1 MNSEG
6 LLPRAAVLPNL
17 RMSAPIRQ
25 MTIVIL
31 LLSSIMQLGCQP
43 IFLTAPLTST
53 EQRDTTANSDLPR
66 ELDGHSAELLSA
78 FFGLDNGLPQRSNA
92 ICPGAG
98 GADGMPVIFSHELD
112 VDTLQ
117 PGDFRVTTASGN
129 VGQLICVTMLPAID
143 PGELRTVLLVGEY
156 GSAQT
161 DPPVTV
167 EVVGNLHS
175 IDNTV
180 NFKGAV
186 AEITPLEPG
195 PTLILAET
203 LPKTAWRLGRE
214 SDGSIGSSTGCP
226 VEGVQQIVRVV
237 WAGGVTTVNN
247 EEPGDLERNAY
258 SVTVKNADGSTTD
271 ITPFALGDL
280 ADNDNN
286 HELCLDTTDVPVSVS
301 FPAGYLTDP
310 NNDLNPATTVEVI
323 QR

>member
-1 MNSEG
+1 
-6 LLPRAAVLPNL
+6 
-17 RMSAPIRQ
+17 
-25 MTIVIL
+25 
-31 LLSSIMQLGCQP
+31 
-43 IFLTAPLTST
+43 
-53 EQRDTTANSDLPR
+53 
-66 ELDGHSAELLSA
+66 
-78 FFGLDNGLPQRSNA
+78 
-92 ICPGAG
+92 
-98 GADGMPVIFSHELD
+98 MPVIFSHELD

-117 PGDFRVTTASGN
+117 PGDFRVTTASGS

-143 PGELRTVLLVGEY
+143 PGELRTALLVGDY

-167 EVVGNLHS
+167 EIVGNLHS

-180 NFKGAV
+180 NFKGASIEV
-186 AEITPLEPG
+186 TPLDPG

-203 LPKTAWRLGRE
+203 LPKTTWRLGRE
-214 SDGSIGSSTGCP
+214 SNGGAGSSTGCP
-226 VEGVQQIVRVV
+226 TEGVEQIVRVV

-247 EEPGDLERNAY
+247 EEPGELERNAY
-258 SVTVKNADGSTTD
+258 SVTVKDANDSTTD
-271 ITPFALGDL
+271 VTPFALGDL

-310 NNDLNPATTVEVI
+310 NNDLNPVTSIEII

>member
-6 LLPRAAVLPNL
+6 LLPREVVLLNL

-25 MTIVIL
+25 MTIVVL
-31 LLSSIMQLGCQP
+31 LLSSVMQIGCQRITP
-43 IFLTAPLTST
+43 AAPLTST

-66 ELDGHSAELLSA
+66 ELDGRSAELLSA
-78 FFGLDNGLPQRSNA
+78 FFGLDNGLPPRSEG
-92 ICPGAG
+92 ICRGAG

-117 PGDFRVTTASGN
+117 PGDFRVTTAGGS
-129 VGQLICVTMLPAID
+129 VGELTCVTMLPAID
-143 PGELRTVLLVGEY
+143 PGELRTALLVGEY

-167 EVVGNLHS
+167 EIVGNLHS

-180 NFKGAV
+180 NFKGASIEV
-186 AEITPLEPG
+186 TPLEPG

-203 LPKTAWRLGRE
+203 LPETIWRLGRE
-214 SDGSIGSSTGCP
+214 SDGGVGSSTGCP
-226 VEGVQQIVRVV
+226 AEGVKQIVRVV
-237 WAGGVTTVNN
+237 WSGGVTTANN

-258 SVTVKNADGSTTD
+258 RVTVRSANGSTTD
-271 ITPFALGDL
+271 VTPFALGDL

-286 HELCLDTTDVPVSVS
+286 HELCLDTTDIPVSVS

-310 NNDLNPATTVEVI
+310 NNDLNPATSIEVI

>member
-1 MNSEG
+1 M
-6 LLPRAAVLPNL
+6 L
-17 RMSAPIRQ
+17 APIRRV
-25 MTIVIL
+25 TIVVL
-31 LLSSIMQLGCQP
+31 LLSSIMLIGCQRLLP
-43 IFLTAPLTST
+43 AAPLTST
-53 EQRDTTANSDLPR
+53 EQRDTTADSDLPR

-78 FFGLDNGLPQRSNA
+78 FFGLDNGLPPRSEG
-92 ICPGAG
+92 ICRGAR

-143 PGELRTVLLVGEY
+143 PGELRTALLVGEY

-167 EVVGNLHS
+167 EIVGNVHS
-175 IDNTV
+175 IDNTI
-180 NFKGAV
+180 NFKGASTEV
-186 AEITPLEPG
+186 TPLDPG

-203 LPKTAWRLGRE
+203 LPKTTWRLGRE
-214 SDGSIGSSTGCP
+214 SDGRVGSSTGCP
-226 VEGVQQIVRVV
+226 TEGIQQIVRVV
-237 WAGGVTTVNN
+237 WAGGVTTANN

-258 SVTVKNADGSTTD
+258 RVTVKNADGSTTD
-271 ITPFALGDL
+271 VTPFALGDL

-286 HELCLDTTDVPVSVS
+286 HELCLDTTDMPVSVS

-310 NNDLNPATTVEVI
+310 NNDLNPATTVEVL

>member
-1 MNSEG
+1 
-6 LLPRAAVLPNL
+6 
-17 RMSAPIRQ
+17 
-25 MTIVIL
+25 MTVVVL
-31 LLSSIMQLGCQP
+31 LLSSIMLIGCQRILP
-43 IFLTAPLTST
+43 TVPLTST
-53 EQRDTTANSDLPR
+53 EQSDTTANSDLPR
-66 ELDGHSAELLSA
+66 ELDGRSAELLSA
-78 FFGLDNGLPQRSNA
+78 FFGLDNGLPLRSEG
-92 ICPGAG
+92 ICRGAR

-117 PGDFRVTTASGN
+117 PGDFRVTTASGS

-143 PGELRTVLLVGEY
+143 PGELRTALLVGDY

-167 EVVGNLHS
+167 EIVGNLHS

-180 NFKGAV
+180 NFKGASIEV
-186 AEITPLEPG
+186 TPLDPG

-203 LPKTAWRLGRE
+203 LPKTTWRLGRE
-214 SDGSIGSSTGCP
+214 SNGGAGSSTGCP
-226 VEGVQQIVRVV
+226 TEGVEQIVRVV

-247 EEPGDLERNAY
+247 EEPGELERNAY
-258 SVTVKNADGSTTD
+258 SVTVKDANDSTTD
-271 ITPFALGDL
+271 VTPFALGDL

-310 NNDLNPATTVEVI
+310 NNDLNPVTSIEII

>member
-1 MNSEG
+1 LSNLQTSA
-6 LLPRAAVLPNL
+6 LIRRIIIAVLLLN
-17 RMSAPIRQ
+17 S
-25 MTIVIL
+25 IVLI
-31 LLSSIMQLGCQP
+31 GCQSILP
-43 IFLTAPLTST
+43 TAPLTST

-66 ELDGHSAELLSA
+66 ELDGRSAELLSA
-78 FFGLDNGLPQRSNA
+78 FFGLDNGLPPRSEA
-92 ICPGAG
+92 VCQGAG
-98 GADGMPVIFSHELD
+98 GADGMPVIFSRELN

-129 VGQLICVTMLPAID
+129 VGQLVCVTLLPAID
-143 PGELRTVLLVGEY
+143 PGELRTALLVGEY
-156 GSAQT
+156 GAAQT
-161 DPPVTV
+161 DPPVIV
-167 EVVGNLHS
+167 EIVGNVHS

-180 NFKGAV
+180 NFKGASIEV
-186 AEITPLEPG
+186 TPLDPG

-203 LPKTAWRLGRE
+203 LPRTIWRLGRE
-214 SDGSIGSSTGCP
+214 SNGRPGSSTGCP
-226 VEGVQQIVRVV
+226 TEGVEQIVRVV
-237 WAGGVTTVNN
+237 WTGGVTTVNN

-258 SVTVKNADGSTTD
+258 RVTVRSADGSATD
-271 ITPFALGDL
+271 VTPFALGDL

>member
-1 MNSEG
+1 MSNEG
-6 LLPRAAVLPNL
+6 PLPREVVLLNL
-17 RMSAPIRQ
+17 RMSAPVQR
-25 MTIVIL
+25 MTIVVL
-31 LLSSIMQLGCQP
+31 LLSSIMLIGCQRM
-43 IFLTAPLTST
+43 LLAAPLTGT
-53 EQRDTTANSDLPR
+53 EQSDTTGNSDLTR
-66 ELDGHSAELLSA
+66 ESDGRSAELLSA

-117 PGDFRVTTASGN
+117 PGDFRVTTAGGS
-129 VGQLICVTMLPAID
+129 VGELTCVTMLPAID
-143 PGELRTVLLVGEY
+143 PGELRTALLVGEF

-167 EVVGNLHS
+167 EIVGNVHS

-186 AEITPLEPG
+186 TEVTPLDLG

-203 LPKTAWRLGRE
+203 LPETIWRLGRE
-214 SDGSIGSSTGCP
+214 SNGSVGSSTGCP
-226 VEGVQQIVRVV
+226 TEGVQQIVRVV

-247 EEPGDLERNAY
+247 EEAGDLERNAY

-271 ITPFALGDL
+271 VTPFALGDL

-286 HELCLDTTDVPVSVS
+286 HELCLDTADVPVFVS
-301 FPAGYLTDP
+301 LPAGYLTDP
-310 NNDLNPATTVEVI
+310 NDDFNPATTVEVI

>member
-1 MNSEG
+1 
-6 LLPRAAVLPNL
+6 
-17 RMSAPIRQ
+17 
-25 MTIVIL
+25 MTIVVF
-31 LLSSIMQLGCQP
+31 LLSSIMLIGCQRTTP
-43 IFLTAPLTST
+43 AAPLTST
-53 EQRDTTANSDLPR
+53 EQRDTTANSDLPQ

-78 FFGLDNGLPQRSNA
+78 FFGLDNGLPQRA
-92 ICPGAG
+92 EAFCQGAG

-129 VGQLICVTMLPAID
+129 VGQVICVTMLPAID

-167 EVVGNLHS
+167 EIVGNVHS
-175 IDNTV
+175 IDSAV

-186 AEITPLEPG
+186 TEVTPLDPG
-195 PTLILAET
+195 PALILAET
-203 LPKTAWRLGRE
+203 LPQETWRLGRE
-214 SDGSIGSSTGCP
+214 SNGRVGSSTGCP
-226 VEGVQQIVRVV
+226 TEGVQQIVRVV
-237 WAGGVTTVNN
+237 WAGGVTTANN

-258 SVTVKNADGSTTD
+258 SVTVKKADGSTRNV
-271 ITPFALGDL
+271 TPFALGDL

-310 NNDLNPATTVEVI
+310 NNDLNPATKVEVI